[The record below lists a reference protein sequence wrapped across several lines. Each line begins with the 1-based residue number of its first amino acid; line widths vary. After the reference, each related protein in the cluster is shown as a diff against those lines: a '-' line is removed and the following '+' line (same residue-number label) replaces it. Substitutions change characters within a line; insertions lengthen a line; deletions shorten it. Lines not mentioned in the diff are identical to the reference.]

1 MSRST
6 HTTLYAEAAQMCHRV
21 APAGEISEIAVAGL
35 ESRARVSPFFRLMV
49 DRLSR
54 RGICLLALLLGV
66 LVGSARSVAAQPSAP
81 SQDIAAQHE
90 ALSVLGDE
98 HGARCPVHIADWAP
112 LGHQSPSWHRGT
124 GRRTSRSA
132 GCSAIAAPAGSI
144 PAADP
149 FIRQRVASFV
159 RSTARL
165 QSTGRSAAS
174 PRAPPAIS

>member
-1 MSRST
+1 M
-6 HTTLYAEAAQMCHRV
+6 TLYAEAAQMCHRV
-21 APAGEISEIAVAGL
+21 ASAGKISEIAAAGL
-35 ESRARVSPFFRLMV
+35 ESRVRASPFFRLMV

-54 RGICLLALLLGV
+54 RGVCVLALLLGV
-66 LVGSARSVAAQPSAP
+66 LVTSAFAVAAQRGVPP
-81 SQDIAAQHE
+81 RDIAAQYE
-90 ALSVLGDE
+90 TLGVMGEE
-98 HGARCPVHIADWAP
+98 HGARCPIRIADWAP

-124 GRRTSRSA
+124 GRRPSRSA
-132 GCSAIAAPAGSI
+132 GCSAIAAPPGSI

-149 FIRQRVASFV
+149 FIRQRAASFV